1 MVPPEGS
8 IFGDFLKV
16 SCISCRARCRGQ
28 EPPEPLPIPYT
39 PTGSQRVSPLKLLS
53 AQSTP
58 LRSLQASPAK
68 PVHAVHKGVVFVDQ
82 NGLDDVDEQQTVPL
96 KSAASAPYPNY
107 HSLRSV
113 HDRPNDL
120 DPMDNLNE
128 EEEEPPTTPPT
139 ATPLQLTLN
148 QSSQYYSP
156 GKPSMLDINKRSNGG
171 AFEDMFV
178 EDIKSALSAL
188 PALIPFPVA
197 YIIYT
202 NLLTLVYSQG
212 CQMNVHMGSNG
223 FIFPISSLSL
233 ISTITIIVFVPLTE
247 KVVYPAMNRYGG
259 CLKVTP
265 LRKMGLA
272 FTVAIIAMLISG
284 VTEMVRKSNLIRQ
297 FTWEEMESPCGNGLP
312 VSDISILWQSPQFF
326 LLGMS
331 RVLINTGAQDFFYTE
346 SPKSMKST
354 LFSLNYAV
362 DGMGAMLGSLSIMV
376 VNTGD
381 SPWITNDLND
391 GHLEYYFFLIGGI
404 MIVLFGMFLVFAKGY
419 TYKEFK
425 RKKRGIRLRGK

>member
-8 IFGDFLKV
+8 VFGDFFKI
-16 SCISCRARCRGQ
+16 SCISCHAKCRGR
-28 EPPEPLPIPYT
+28 E
-39 PTGSQRVSPLKLLS
+39 
-53 AQSTP
+53 
-58 LRSLQASPAK
+58 
-68 PVHAVHKGVVFVDQ
+68 
-82 NGLDDVDEQQTVPL
+82 TVPL

-107 HSLRSV
+107 HSLQSV

-120 DPMDNLNE
+120 DPNDNV
-128 EEEEPPTTPPT
+128 EEPPSTPP
-139 ATPLQLTLN
+139 ATGPLQLSID
-148 QSSQYYSP
+148 QSSQYNSP
-156 GKPSMLDINKRSNGG
+156 GKPSILDINKRSNGG
-171 AFEDMFV
+171 AFEDTFV

-197 YIIYT
+197 YLIYT

-223 FIFPISSLSL
+223 FIFPISSLS
-233 ISTITIIVFVPLTE
+233 IITTVTSIVFVPLTE

-265 LRKMGLA
+265 LRKMGVA
-272 FTVAIIAMLISG
+272 FTLAIIAMLISG
-284 VTEMVRKSNLIRQ
+284 ITEMVRKSNLIRQ
-297 FTWEEMESPCGNGLP
+297 FTLEEMESPCGNGLP
-312 VSDISILWQSPQFF
+312 VSDIGILWQSPQFF

-331 RVLINTGAQDFFYTE
+331 SVLINTGAQDFFYTE

-354 LFSLNYAV
+354 LFSVLYAV
-362 DGMGAMLGSLSIMV
+362 DGIGMFMGSLSIMV

-404 MIVLFGMFLVFAKGY
+404 MIVLLGIFLVFADGY

-425 RKKRGIRLRGK
+425 RKRRGQRLREK